1 MNKNV
6 AEKLHSGD
14 EVKIKKTGEIKTVI
28 ETDVTNKSVV
38 VTCEMVRNIIIRI
51 YFNNK
56 NTLKILF

>member
-38 VTCEMVRNIIIRI
+38 VTCDDGEK
-51 YFNNK
+51 YHHK
-56 NTLKILF
+56 DLL